1 MRIFFKILTLSV
13 FNDYQLL
20 ALCKKVENSIELFL
34 RKIVRRQRARQTDR
48 HTDRRGW
55 TIGLTAESGGP
66 INTFFTIPQ
75 RYFWSFKCAWFSKF
89 QFFHV
94 DKNIPTH
101 YLMVRIFSVV
111 SKHVRH
117 ALPCKSQEKY
127 SISIEM
133 KSQLQFSENQKD

>member
-20 ALCKKVENSIELFL
+20 ALCKKAENSNELFL

-55 TIGLTAESGGP
+55 TIGLTAESGGT

-75 RYFWSFKCAWFSKF
+75 RYFCSFKCAWFSNF

-101 YLMVRIFSVV
+101 YLMVPDFQYCI
-111 SKHVRH
+111 HT
-117 ALPCKSQEKY
+117 CKTCITLQKLRE
-127 SISIEM
+127 IQLSIEM
-133 KSQLQFSENQKD
+133 ESQLQCSENQKD